1 MSEGLMKTNG
11 AAARA
16 GVVKFARTLKGSS
29 YAAALLALALL
40 VAGGADAYAQSPAPT
55 QQQPA
60 ATAPPAAER
69 ATVPAARDIAAEQAA
84 LVKEF
89 EVNGLKVIV
98 KRRKGSQTVAAG
110 LFLRGGARNV
120 TPGNAG
126 VDALML
132 DAMGEGS
139 QKYPRAELRRQL
151 SRTGTSISY
160 GVNLDYSVFSLG
172 TTRFHFDR
180 SWDIFT
186 DAALNPAFA
195 PEDVARVRNRL
206 VVSQSNDED
215 VPDSFLQVL
224 QARVAYAGHP
234 YATDPRGTAESI
246 GRLTPEDVRAYHKQ
260 MMQTSRLLLVLVGDL
275 DAEQLRPGI
284 AAAFGR
290 LPRGDYRPAPL
301 PPLAFNASTVDITP
315 RPLPTNYIQG
325 VFAAPP
331 LTAADIYPMRIASTI
346 LQTRVFLEVRSK
358 RNLSY
363 APDAFL
369 WSQGANLGGIYVT
382 AVEANEAVRVM
393 LDEVG
398 KLQRQQIDQQEIA
411 STVQLFLTRHYLGQE
426 SNAAQAGE
434 LAQYELIGGGW
445 RNALVF
451 IERLRAVT
459 PADVQRVSQTYM
471 RNFRFVVIGNPER
484 IDKNIFAP
492 RAVSRHAASNP

>member
-1 MSEGLMKTNG
+1 MTDGTGKVNVLKFLTRSS
-11 AAARA
+11 RA
-16 GVVKFARTLKGSS
+16 LTLV
-29 YAAALLALALL
+29 AALLLAGLSNS
-40 VAGGADAYAQSPAPT
+40 YAQQTGATPAPSPVPPPALP
-55 QQQPA
+55 QQS
-60 ATAPPAAER
+60 APTPSPSPQAAAER
-69 ATVPAARDIAAEQAA
+69 VAPQQPARDIAAEQAA
-84 LVKEF
+84 LVTEF
-89 EVNGLKVIV
+89 DVNGLKVLV

-120 TPGNAG
+120 TPENAG
-126 VDALML
+126 IEALML

-139 QKYPRAELRRQL
+139 RKFPRAQLRRDL
-151 SRTGTSISY
+151 ARTGTTLSY
-160 GVNLDYSVFSLG
+160 GLNLDYSVLSLA

-180 SWDIFT
+180 SWEIFT
-186 DAALNPAFA
+186 DAAVNPSFV
-195 PEDVARVRNRL
+195 PEDVARVRERL
-206 VVSQSNDED
+206 VLSLSNDED

-234 YATDPRGTAESI
+234 YATDPRGRAATVAK
-246 GRLTPEDVRAYHKQ
+246 LTPEDVRAYHKQ
-260 MMQTSRLLLVLVGDL
+260 MVQTSRLLLVVVGDL
-275 DAEQLRPGI
+275 DAEQLRPRI
-284 AAAFGR
+284 AAAFGS

-301 PPLAFNASTVDITP
+301 PPLSFNASTVDITP
-315 RPLPTNYIQG
+315 RNLPTNYIQG

-346 LQTRVFLEVRSK
+346 LQTRVFVEVRSK

-398 KLQRQQIDQQEIA
+398 KLQRQQIDREEIA
-411 STVQLFLTRHYLGQE
+411 STVQLFLTRHYLAQE
-426 SNAAQAGE
+426 TNAAQAGE

-445 RNALVF
+445 RNAHVF
-451 IERLRAVT
+451 IDRLRAVT
-459 PADVQRVSQTYM
+459 PADVQRVAQTYM
-471 RNFRFVVIGNPER
+471 RNFRFVVIGNPEQ

-492 RAVSRHAASNP
+492 RTAGE

>member
-1 MSEGLMKTNG
+1 MKTNDG
-11 AAARA
+11 TTRA
-16 GVVKFARTLKGSS
+16 VVGNFMKALGRSS
-29 YAAALLALALL
+29 AAAALALGLL
-40 VAGGADAYAQSPAPT
+40 FAGFSASYAQTAAPT
-55 QQQPA
+55 QPQQQPSPVA
-60 ATAPPAAER
+60 PAAER
-69 ATVPAARDIAAEQAA
+69 TPATPARDIAAEQAA
-84 LVKEF
+84 LIREF

-120 TPGNAG
+120 TPENAG
-126 VDALML
+126 VEALML

-139 QKYPRAELRRQL
+139 QKFPRAELRRQL

-234 YATDPRGTAESI
+234 YATDPRGTAATI

-260 MMQTSRLLLVLVGDL
+260 MMQTSRLLLVVVGDL
-275 DAEQLRPGI
+275 DAEALRPRI

-315 RPLPTNYIQG
+315 RSLPTNYIQG

-331 LTAADIYPMRIASTI
+331 LTATDIYPMRIASTI

-393 LDEVG
+393 LDEVS

-411 STVQLFLTRHYLGQE
+411 ATVQLFLTRHYLGQE

-434 LAQYELIGGGW
+434 LAQYELLGGGW

-471 RNFRFVVIGNPER
+471 RNFRFVVIGNPQQ

-492 RAVSRHAASNP
+492 RAAGS